1 MKYATQTA
9 AQLIKLINRR
19 PMTAGVGAAH
29 VLAERIERGWG
40 KTCIPKAKLRRLG
53 LLPAVGSLEEIE
65 KPANSSEFAGRIV
78 GDRDTYF
85 MIIRPINEGEEFEGE
100 KVDNS
105 ARNKWWAVSYPD
117 RMVRMPVI
125 INPGPNK
132 GLKWYRR
139 KASPCVSD
147 PSPAKF

>member
-29 VLAERIERGWG
+29 VLAERIEGGLR

-53 LLPAVGSLEEIE
+53 LLPAVGSLEQIE
-65 KPANSSEFAGRIV
+65 KPSNCSDYPGCII

-117 RMVRMPVI
+117 KMVKMPAI

-139 KASPCVSD
+139 KASPCVSA
-147 PSPAKF
+147 PSVVKS